1 MCEHTWKTYDSDDIE
16 KGYNC
21 IRQCVYC
28 GMTERYTHIIH
39 EDGREFFNRTMLSG
53 PF

>member
-1 MCEHTWKTYDSDDIE
+1 MCDHEWKTYDRDGGE
-16 KGYNC
+16 RGCNC
-21 IRQCVYC
+21 IRQCVNC
-28 GMTERYTHIIH
+28 GMTERYTHIIY